1 MMWRQ
6 ARDWQTGTVD
16 SMNAGKLAGTMK
28 LVEVATRRRVAISMA
43 AVTLVLFGLIALK
56 DLKVNLLPDLSYPT
70 ITVRSEYRGAAPEEI
85 ETLLT
90 RPVEEAVG
98 VVRNVRSVKS
108 VSRAG
113 QSDVILEFAWGTN
126 MDRAGLDVREKL
138 EVLQLPL
145 EASRPLLLRFNPA
158 TDPIMRFGL
167 ISASSEE
174 SSLKSLRRY
183 AEEEIKKLLEPV
195 EGVAAVKIS
204 GGLEDEIQIEIDQR
218 KMAQLKLSL
227 DTLSAR
233 LAAENVN
240 VSAGRLEEGAQRYL
254 VRTIN
259 QFGSVEEFGGL
270 IIAPGEAR
278 PIYLRD
284 IARVRAGYSEREAI
298 IRMNGQEAV
307 EVAIYKEGDA
317 NTVSVARGISGRLE
331 SISDELPQGMS
342 IEIVDDQSVFIE
354 RAISEVVTAAIL
366 GGLLAILVIF
376 LFLRNIWFTLT
387 IAISIPVS
395 IIATFFLMGQA
406 GISLNIMSLGG
417 IALATGLLVDNAI
430 VVLENISRYRAQ
442 GEGLVSAAIKGASE
456 VGGAVIAATL
466 TTIAVFLPLAF
477 VDGVAGQLFRDQA
490 LTVTFALAISLAVA
504 VTLIPMM
511 ASASGHKAADQAK
524 TGAGAGGRFGN
535 WFAGQYGRMLDW
547 ALGHRFV
554 TLAASTALLALA
566 TLLLSSVGTELVPRL
581 DQGRFN
587 VTLEAAPGTPLE
599 ETDRIGGDI
608 QRMAAGDP
616 DVQTIYGVAGSGNR
630 IDANPT
636 ESGENIARMLVVMNP
651 DSGSTDQQR
660 VIRDLRTKAR
670 DIAGLDANF
679 SSPEL
684 LSFDKP
690 LEIEIQG
697 YDLDSLRTA
706 SDEVLRRLRQS
717 SRFAD
722 VESSL
727 ERGHPEIQIYFDQE
741 RAAALGLT
749 VKEISDKVVGK
760 IRGQVATR
768 YSWRDRK
775 IDVLVRLSEDERQSI
790 ASVRELIVNP
800 LSDHPVPLSAVAEV
814 RVAEGPAEIR
824 RGNQERMALIQAN
837 LAHGDLGSAVQEAE
851 ALMAGMQMPYGL
863 TLYITGQSEEM
874 EASFKS
880 LLFALGLAIFLV
892 YLVMASQFE
901 SLLHP
906 FVILFSIPLAA
917 VGVALAL
924 WLTNTSLSVIV
935 FIGLIMLAGIVV
947 NNAIVLLD
955 LINQLRERGMDRIS
969 AIREGARLR
978 LRPIMM
984 TTLTTVLGL
993 LPMALG
999 LGEGSEMRTP
1009 MAITVIGGLLTST
1022 MLTLLV
1028 VPVMYSLLDRR
1039 RDLAPAGSDAKQA
1052 EEIPGPGGHSR
1063 RLIAGT

>member
-1 MMWRQ
+1 MS
-6 ARDWQTGTVD
+6 ADPAKT
-16 SMNAGKLAGTMK
+16 AGSMK
-28 LVEVATRRRVAISMA
+28 LIEIATRRRVAISML

-70 ITVRSEYRGAAPEEI
+70 LTVRTEYRGAAPEEI

-98 VVRNVRSVKS
+98 VVKNVISVKS

-113 QSDVILEFAWGTN
+113 QSDVILEFAWGTD

-158 TDPIMRFGL
+158 TDPIMRFGM
-167 ISASSEE
+167 ISATSDEA
-174 SSLKSLRRY
+174 SLKAMRRF

-218 KMAQLKLSL
+218 KMAQLNLSL
-227 DTLSAR
+227 EALSLR

-240 VSAGRLEEGAQRYL
+240 ISAGRLEEGAQRYL

-259 QFGSVEEFGGL
+259 QFATVEEFGSL
-270 IIAPGEAR
+270 IVEPGTSR
-278 PIYLRD
+278 PVYLRD
-284 IARVRAGYSEREAI
+284 IANVRAGFSEREAI
-298 IRMNGQEAV
+298 IRMNGQETV

-317 NTVSVARGISGRLE
+317 NTVSVAKGIKDRLDE
-331 SISDELPQGMS
+331 ISEELPKDIS
-342 IEIVDDQSVFIE
+342 LETVDDQSIFID
-354 RAISEVVTAAIL
+354 RAISEVVKAAVM
-366 GGLLAILVIF
+366 GGLLAVLVIF
-376 LFLRNIWFTLT
+376 VFLRNIWFTFT

-430 VVLENISRYRAQ
+430 VVLENISRHRAE
-442 GEGLVSAAIKGASE
+442 GETLVGAAIKGASE

-477 VDGVAGQLFRDQA
+477 VEGIAGQLFRDQA
-490 LTVTFALAISLAVA
+490 LTVTFALAISLGVA

-511 ASASGHKAADQAK
+511 ASIRGQHAAG
-524 TGAGAGGRFGN
+524 TGGISNRIGLWVAAVYAN
-535 WFAGQYGRMLDW
+535 LLDR
-547 ALGHRFV
+547 ALSHRLL
-554 TLAASTALLALA
+554 TLAAA
-566 TLLLSSVGTELVPRL
+566 TLMLGLSLVLLQRTGTELVPQL
-581 DQGRFN
+581 EQGRFN

-599 ETDRIGGDI
+599 ETDRIEGEL
-608 QRMAAGDP
+608 QQLAATESNVDY
-616 DVQTIYGVAGSGNR
+616 VYGVAGSGNR

-636 ESGENIARMLVVMNP
+636 ESGENIARMLVAMKP
-651 DSGSTDQQR
+651 QASMDDQQR
-660 VIRDLRTKAR
+660 VIGKLRR
-670 DIAGLDANF
+670 GVQNIAGLDANF

-697 YDLDSLRTA
+697 YDLESLRVA
-706 SDEVLRRLRQS
+706 SDDVLGRLRQS

-749 VKEISDKVVGK
+749 VKQISDQVVGK
-760 IRGQVATR
+760 IRGKVATR
-768 YSWRDRK
+768 FSWRDRK
-775 IDVLVRLSEDERQSI
+775 VDVLVRLSESERQSI
-790 ASVRELIVNP
+790 AAVRELIINP
-800 LSDHPVPLSAVAEV
+800 ESQFPVPLSSVAEI

-824 RGNQERMALIQAN
+824 RGNQERLALIEAN
-837 LAHGDLGSAVQEAE
+837 LAYGDLGSAVAE
-851 ALMAGMQMPYGL
+851 VESLLADMRLPYGL
-863 TLYITGQSEEM
+863 KMYIKGQSEEM
-874 EASFKS
+874 AASFKS
-880 LLFALGLAIFLV
+880 LMFALGLAVILV
-892 YLVMASQFE
+892 YLVMAAQFE

-924 WLTNTSLSVIV
+924 WLTDTRLSVIV

-955 LINQLRERGMDRIS
+955 LINQLRERGMDRLT

-999 LGEGSEMRTP
+999 LGQGAEMRTP

-1022 MLTLLV
+1022 LLTLLV

-1039 RDLAPAGSDAKQA
+1039 QDAVTEEHTIVTAPEA
-1052 EEIPGPGGHSR
+1052 
-1063 RLIAGT
+1063 

>member
-1 MMWRQ
+1 MNSEPVK
-6 ARDWQTGTVD
+6 TGG
-16 SMNAGKLAGTMK
+16 SMK
-28 LVEVATRRRVAISMA
+28 LIEVATRRRVAISML

-56 DLKVNLLPDLSYPT
+56 DLSVNLLPDLSYPT
-70 ITVRSEYRGAAPEEI
+70 LTVRTEYRGAAPEEI

-98 VVRNVRSVKS
+98 VVKNVLSVKS

-113 QSDVILEFAWGTN
+113 QSDVILEFAWGTD

-145 EASRPLLLRFNPA
+145 ESSRPLLLRFNPA

-167 ISASSEE
+167 TTSVPDEA
-174 SSLKSLRRY
+174 SLKALRRF
-183 AEEEIKKLLEPV
+183 AEEEIKKLIEPV

-218 KMAQLKLSL
+218 KMAQLNLSL
-227 DTLSAR
+227 AELSSR
-233 LAAENVN
+233 LAAENIN

-259 QFGSVEEFGGL
+259 QFATVEEFGNL
-270 IIAPGEAR
+270 ILKPGTTR

-284 IARVRAGYSEREAI
+284 IARVRAGFSEREAI

-317 NTVSVARGISGRLE
+317 NTVSVAKGVKTRVKELTE
-331 SISDELPQGMS
+331 ELPKDMA
-342 IEIVDDQSVFIE
+342 IETVDDQSIFID
-354 RAISEVVTAAIL
+354 RAITEVIKAALL
-366 GGLLAILVIF
+366 GGLLAVLVIF
-376 LFLRNIWFTLT
+376 VFLRNFWFTLT
-387 IAISIPVS
+387 IALCIPVS

-430 VVLENISRYRAQ
+430 VVLENISRHRAH

-477 VDGVAGQLFRDQA
+477 VEGIAGQLFRDQA
-490 LTVTFALAISLAVA
+490 LTVTFALAISLGVA
-504 VTLIPMM
+504 MTLIPMM
-511 ASASGHKAADQAK
+511 ASVRGQQSVGAASISKRLGH
-524 TGAGAGGRFGN
+524 
-535 WFAGQYGRMLDW
+535 WFASVYDYLLDH
-547 ALGHRFV
+547 ALSHRALTLFV
-554 TLAASTALLALA
+554 ATVLLGLSV
-566 TLLLSSVGTELVPRL
+566 LLLQRTGTELVPQL
-581 DQGRFN
+581 EQGQFN
-587 VTLEAAPGTPLE
+587 VTIEAAPGTPLE
-599 ETDRIGGDI
+599 ETDRIEGEL
-608 QRMAAGDP
+608 QQMAAADP
-616 DVQTIYGVAGSGNR
+616 AVNYVYGVAGSGNR

-651 DSGSTDQQR
+651 EAGMNDQQR
-660 VIRDLRTKAR
+660 VIANLRTR
-670 DIAGLDANF
+670 VGDIAGLDANF

-697 YDLDSLRTA
+697 YDLDSLRLA
-706 SDEVLRRLRQS
+706 SDEVMRRLRKS
-717 SRFAD
+717 KSFAD
-722 VESSL
+722 IESSI

-749 VKEISDKVVGK
+749 VKQLSDQVVGK
-760 IRGQVATR
+760 IRGTVATR
-768 YSWRDRK
+768 FSWRDRK
-775 IDVLVRLSEDERQSI
+775 IDVLVRVSEAERQSI
-790 ASVRELIVNP
+790 AAVRQLIINP
-800 LSDHPVPLSAVAEV
+800 ESEFPVPLSSVAEI

-824 RGNQERMALIQAN
+824 RGNQERLALIQAN
-837 LAHGDLGSAVQEAE
+837 LATGDLGSAVLEVE
-851 ALMAGMQMPYGL
+851 SLLAGMKLPYGL
-863 TLYITGQSEEM
+863 KMYIKGQSEEM
-874 EASFKS
+874 AASFKS
-880 LLFALGLAIFLV
+880 LLFALGLAVILV
-892 YLVMASQFE
+892 YLVMAAQFE

-924 WLTNTSLSVIV
+924 WLTDTRLSVIV

-955 LINQLRERGMDRIS
+955 LINQLRERGMERVA
-969 AIREGARLR
+969 AIKEGARLR

-999 LGEGSEMRTP
+999 IGQGAEMRTP

-1022 MLTLLV
+1022 LLTLLV

-1039 RDLAPAGSDAKQA
+1039 RDVTAAAQSVDTAP
-1052 EEIPGPGGHSR
+1052 EV
-1063 RLIAGT
+1063 

>member
-1 MMWRQ
+1 MDR
-6 ARDWQTGTVD
+6 A
-16 SMNAGKLAGTMK
+16 LK
-28 LVEVATRRRVAISMA
+28 LVEVATRRRVAISMG
-43 AVTLVLFGLIALK
+43 AVTLVLFGLIALQ
-56 DLKVNLLPDLSYPT
+56 DLKVNLLPDLAYPT
-70 ITVRSEYRGAAPEEI
+70 LTVRTEYRGAAPEEI

-90 RPVEEAVG
+90 RPVEESVG

-113 QSDVILEFAWGTN
+113 QSDVILEFAWGTD

-138 EVLQLPL
+138 EVLQLPI

-167 ISASSEE
+167 VPGAAVAAGPGDAT
-174 SSLKSLRRY
+174 SSLKLLRRY
-183 AEEEIKKLLEPV
+183 ADEEIRKRLEPV

-218 KMAQLKLSL
+218 KMAQLNLSL
-227 DTLSAR
+227 DALTGR

-240 VSAGRLEEGAQRYL
+240 VSAGRLEEGTQRYL

-270 IIAPGEAR
+270 IVAPGAGR

-284 IARVRAGYSEREAI
+284 IATVRSGHGEREAI
-298 IRMNGQEAV
+298 IRMNGLEAV

-317 NTVSVARGISGRLE
+317 NTVSVARAVAERVEALRE
-331 SISDELPQGMS
+331 EMPEGMRM
-342 IEIVDDQSVFIE
+342 EVVDDQSQFID
-354 RAISEVVTAAIL
+354 RAISEVVGAAVQ
-366 GGLLAILVIF
+366 GGLLAVLIIF
-376 LFLRNIWFTLT
+376 VFLRNVWFTLT
-387 IAISIPVS
+387 IALSIPVS

-417 IALATGLLVDNAI
+417 IALATGLLVDNGI

-442 GEGLVSAAIKGASE
+442 GLGLVASAIRGASE

-490 LTVTFALAISLAVA
+490 LTVTFALAVSLAVA
-504 VTLIPMM
+504 MTLIPMM
-511 ASASGHKAADQAK
+511 AASRGRLESAPASGPRPS
-524 TGAGAGGRFGN
+524 RFGG
-535 WFAGQYGRMLDW
+535 WFARRY
-547 ALGHRFV
+547 A
-554 TLAASTALLALA
+554 ALLNAALRRRA
-566 TLLLSSVGTELVPRL
+566 VTLLLAAGLLGVAVVMLAGTGTELVPRL
-581 DQGRFN
+581 EQGRFE
-587 VTLEAAPGTPLE
+587 VELEAAPGTPLE
-599 ETDRIGGDI
+599 QTDRIGEGL
-608 QRMAAGDP
+608 QRDAATLPG
-616 DVQTIYGVAGSGNR
+616 VEYIYGVAGSGNR

-636 ESGENIARMLVVMNP
+636 ESGENIARMLVAMTP
-651 DSGSTDQQR
+651 GSAAGQQDA
-660 VIRDLRTKAR
+660 VIGTLRERTR
-670 DIAGLDANF
+670 SVAGLEANF
-679 SSPEL
+679 TAPEL

-697 YDLDSLRTA
+697 YDLQSLRAA
-706 SDEVLRRLRQS
+706 SDEVLRRLRAS
-717 SRFAD
+717 DRFAD
-722 VESSL
+722 VESSM

-741 RAAALGLT
+741 RVAALGLT
-749 VKEISDKVVGK
+749 VKQVSDQVVGK

-768 YSWRDRK
+768 YSLNDRK
-775 IDVLVRLSEDERQSI
+775 IDVLVRLSEGERKSI
-790 ASVRELIVNP
+790 ESVRELIINP
-800 LSDHPVPLSAVAEV
+800 ESARPVPLSSVAEV
-814 RVAEGPAEIR
+814 RVAEGPSEIR
-824 RGNQERMALIQAN
+824 RSDQERIALIQAN
-837 LAHGDLGSAVQEAE
+837 LAYGDLGAAVDEA
-851 ALMAGMQMPYGL
+851 AAQLAGMTLPYGL
-863 TLYITGQSEEM
+863 SMRITGQSEEM
-874 EASFKS
+874 EASFRS
-880 LLFALGLAIFLV
+880 LLFALGLAVFLV
-892 YLVMASQFE
+892 YLVMAAQFE

-917 VGVALAL
+917 VGVAMAL
-924 WLTNTSLSVIV
+924 WLTDTRLSVIV

-947 NNAIVLLD
+947 NNAIVLID
-955 LINQLRERGMDRIS
+955 LVNQLREDGLERLE
-969 AIREGARLR
+969 ALREAARLR

-999 LGEGSEMRTP
+999 LGEGAEMRAP

-1022 MLTLLV
+1022 FLTLVV

-1039 RDLAPAGSDAKQA
+1039 AVPVRKLTSGEASSGRQPNTEAIQVG
-1052 EEIPGPGGHSR
+1052 
-1063 RLIAGT
+1063 

>member
-1 MMWRQ
+1 MSSNPVK
-6 ARDWQTGTVD
+6 T
-16 SMNAGKLAGTMK
+16 AGSMK
-28 LVEVATRRRVAISMA
+28 LIEVATRRRVAISML

-70 ITVRSEYRGAAPEEI
+70 LTVRTEYRGAAPEEI

-98 VVRNVRSVKS
+98 VVKNVLSVKS

-126 MDRAGLDVREKL
+126 MDRSGLDVREKL

-167 ISASSEE
+167 ISAASDEA
-174 SSLKSLRRY
+174 SLKALRRF
-183 AEEEIKKLLEPV
+183 AEEEIKKLVEPV

-218 KMAQLKLSL
+218 KMAQLNLSL
-227 DTLSAR
+227 EELSVR

-259 QFGSVEEFGGL
+259 QFATVEEFGDL
-270 IIAPGEAR
+270 IVRPGTTR

-284 IARVRAGYSEREAI
+284 IARVRAGFSEREAI
-298 IRMNGQEAV
+298 IRMNGKEAV

-317 NTVSVARGISGRLE
+317 NTVSVAKGIKSRIVELSE
-331 SISDELPQGMS
+331 DLPQDMS
-342 IEIVDDQSVFIE
+342 IETVDDQSIFID
-354 RAISEVVTAAIL
+354 RAISEVVKAAIL
-366 GGLLAILVIF
+366 GGLLAVLVIF
-376 LFLRNIWFTLT
+376 VFLRNIWFTLT

-430 VVLENISRYRAQ
+430 VVLENISRYRSD
-442 GEGLVSAAIKGASE
+442 GESLVSAAIKGASE
-456 VGGAVIAATL
+456 VGGAVVAATL

-477 VDGVAGQLFRDQA
+477 VEGIAGQLFRDQA
-490 LTVTFALAISLAVA
+490 LTVAFALAISLGVA

-511 ASASGHKAADQAK
+511 ASIRGQQSMRS
-524 TGAGAGGRFGN
+524 AGISKRVGV
-535 WFAGQYGRMLDW
+535 WFASVYAHLLER
-547 ALGHRFV
+547 ALTHRFL
-554 TLAASTALLALA
+554 TLGLAAVLLFLSV
-566 TLLLSSVGTELVPRL
+566 LLLQRTGTELVPQL
-581 DQGRFN
+581 EQGRFN

-599 ETDRIGGDI
+599 ETDRIEGEL
-608 QRMAAGDP
+608 QQLATADP
-616 DVQTIYGVAGSGNR
+616 AVDYVYGVAGSGNR

-636 ESGENIARMLVVMNP
+636 ESGENIARMLVVMKAESSLN
-651 DSGSTDQQR
+651 DQQR
-660 VIRDLRTKAR
+660 VISNLRTRAR

-697 YDLDSLRTA
+697 YDLGSLRIA

-717 SRFAD
+717 RTFAD

-741 RAAALGLT
+741 RAATLGLT
-749 VKEISDKVVGK
+749 VKQISDQVVGK
-760 IRGQVATR
+760 IRGRVATR
-768 YSWRDRK
+768 FSWRDRK
-775 IDVLVRLSEDERQSI
+775 IDVLVRVAEDERQSI
-790 ASVRELIVNP
+790 AAVRELIINP
-800 LSDHPVPLSAVAEV
+800 ESEFPVPLSSVAEI

-824 RGNQERMALIQAN
+824 RGNQERLALIQAN
-837 LAHGDLGSAVQEAE
+837 LAYGDLGSAVAE
-851 ALMAGMQMPYGL
+851 VDSLLAGMKLPYGL
-863 TLYITGQSEEM
+863 TMYIKGQSEEM
-874 EASFKS
+874 AASFKS
-880 LLFALGLAIFLV
+880 LLFALGLAVILV

-924 WLTNTSLSVIV
+924 WLTDTRLSVIV

-955 LINQLRERGMDRIS
+955 LINQLRERGMDRMS

-999 LGEGSEMRTP
+999 LGQGAELRTP

-1022 MLTLLV
+1022 LLTLLV

-1039 RDLAPAGSDAKQA
+1039 RDVNTNSSTANAAT
-1052 EEIPGPGGHSR
+1052 GG
-1063 RLIAGT
+1063 

>member
-1 MMWRQ
+1 
-6 ARDWQTGTVD
+6 
-16 SMNAGKLAGTMK
+16 MNSEVQSPGGTMK

-70 ITVRSEYRGAAPEEI
+70 LTVRTEYRGAAPEEI

-98 VVRNVRSVKS
+98 VVKNVLSVKS

-167 ISASSEE
+167 ISSESDE
-174 SSLKSLRRY
+174 SSLKVMRRF
-183 AEEEIKKLLEPV
+183 ADEEVKKLLEPV

-218 KMAQLKLSL
+218 KMAQLNLSPEM
-227 DTLSAR
+227 LSAR

-240 VSAGRLEEGAQRYL
+240 VSAGRLEQGTQRYL

-259 QFGSVEEFGGL
+259 QFASVEEFGGL
-270 IIAPGEAR
+270 IISPGELR
-278 PIYLRD
+278 PVYLRD
-284 IARVRAGYSEREAI
+284 IARVHAGYTEREAI

-317 NTVSVARGISGRLE
+317 NTVSVAEGISARIQELAE
-331 SISDELPQGMS
+331 ELPQGMS
-342 IEIVDDQSVFIE
+342 LEKVDDQSVFIS
-354 RAISEVVTAAIL
+354 RAISEVVKAAVL
-366 GGLLAILVIF
+366 GGLLAVLVIF
-376 LFLRNIWFTLT
+376 VFLRNLWFTFT
-387 IAISIPVS
+387 IAMSIPVS

-430 VVLENISRYRAQ
+430 VVLENISRYRAD
-442 GEGLVSAAIKGASE
+442 GEGLVAAAIKGASE

-477 VDGVAGQLFRDQA
+477 VDGIAGQLFRDQA
-490 LTVTFALAISLAVA
+490 LTVTFALAISLGVA

-511 ASASGHKAADQAK
+511 ASIRGRQSIASDGLSSRIGHWFSAAYVRLLD
-524 TGAGAGGRFGN
+524 GALA
-535 WFAGQYGRMLDW
+535 
-547 ALGHRFV
+547 HRFL
-554 TLAASTALLALA
+554 TLLISSALLVLA
-566 TLLLSSVGTELVPRL
+566 VFLLRGTGTELVPQL
-581 DQGRFN
+581 EQGRFN
-587 VTLEAAPGTPLE
+587 ITLEAAPGTPLD
-599 ETDRIGGDI
+599 ETDRIEGEL
-608 QRMAAGDP
+608 QRLAAQDSA
-616 DVQTIYGVAGSGNR
+616 VNYVYGVAGSGNR

-636 ESGENIARMLVVMNP
+636 ESGENIARMLVEMN
-651 DSGSTDQQR
+651 SSASSADQQR
-660 VIRDLRTKAR
+660 VISGLRGKAQE
-670 DIAGLDANF
+670 IAGLDTNF

-697 YDLDSLRTA
+697 YDLAALRRT

-717 SRFAD
+717 DRFAD

-727 ERGHPEIQIYFDQE
+727 ERGHPEIQIFFDQE
-741 RAAALGLT
+741 RAASLGLT
-749 VKEISDKVVGK
+749 VKQISDQVVGK
-760 IRGQVATR
+760 IRGNVATR

-775 IDVLVRLSEDERQSI
+775 IDVLVRLSEDDRQSI
-790 ASVRELIVNP
+790 AAVRELIVNP
-800 LSDHPVPLSAVAEV
+800 QSEFPVPLSSVAEV

-824 RGNQERMALIQAN
+824 RGNQERMALVQAN
-837 LAHGDLGSAVQEAE
+837 LARGDLGSAVAE
-851 ALMAGMQMPYGL
+851 VETLLSGMRLPYGVSL
-863 TLYITGQSEEM
+863 NIRGQSEEM
-874 EASFKS
+874 AASFKS
-880 LLFALGLAIFLV
+880 LLFALGLAVFLV

-924 WLTNTSLSVIV
+924 WLTDTRLSVIV

-955 LINQLRERGMDRIS
+955 LINQLRERGLDRIE
-969 AIREGARLR
+969 AIRQGASLR

-993 LPMALG
+993 LPMAMG

-1022 MLTLLV
+1022 LLTLLV

-1039 RDLAPAGSDAKQA
+1039 PDKVSSEGHIDGQA
-1052 EEIPGPGGHSR
+1052 AAAAME
-1063 RLIAGT
+1063 T

>member
-1 MMWRQ
+1 
-6 ARDWQTGTVD
+6 
-16 SMNAGKLAGTMK
+16 MNPDPVKAVGSMK
-28 LVEVATRRRVAISMA
+28 LIEVATRRRVAISML

-56 DLKVNLLPDLSYPT
+56 DLNVNLLPDLSYPT
-70 ITVRSEYRGAAPEEI
+70 LTVRTEYRGAAPEEI

-98 VVRNVRSVKS
+98 VVKNVLSVKS

-113 QSDVILEFAWGTN
+113 QSDVILEFAWGTD

-138 EVLQLPL
+138 EILQLPL

-167 ISASSEE
+167 TSPVTDEA
-174 SSLKSLRRY
+174 SLKALRRF
-183 AEEEIKKLLEPV
+183 AEEEIKKLVEPV

-204 GGLEDEIQIEIDQR
+204 GGLEDEIQVEIDQR
-218 KMAQLKLSL
+218 KMAQLNLSL
-227 DTLSAR
+227 EELSMR

-240 VSAGRLEEGAQRYL
+240 ISAGRLEEGAQRYL

-259 QFGSVEEFGGL
+259 QFATVEEFGNL
-270 IIAPGEAR
+270 ILRTGSTR

-284 IARVRAGYSEREAI
+284 IARVRAGFSEREAI

-307 EVAIYKEGDA
+307 EVAIYKEGDS
-317 NTVSVARGISGRLE
+317 NTVSVAKGIKTRVK
-331 SISDELPQGMS
+331 ELSEDLPKDMA
-342 IEIVDDQSVFIE
+342 IETVDDQSIFID
-354 RAISEVVTAAIL
+354 RAISEVIKAALL
-366 GGLLAILVIF
+366 GGLLAVLVIF
-376 LFLRNIWFTLT
+376 VFLRNFWFTLT

-430 VVLENISRYRAQ
+430 VVLENISRHRGA
-442 GEGLVSAAIKGASE
+442 GENLVSAAIKGASE

-477 VDGVAGQLFRDQA
+477 VEGIAGQLFRDQA
-490 LTVTFALAISLAVA
+490 LTVTFALAISLGVA

-511 ASASGHKAADQAK
+511 ASIRGQQSVGA
-524 TGAGAGGRFGN
+524 TGISKRIGV
-535 WFAGQYGRMLDW
+535 WFASVYDYLLDH
-547 ALGHRFV
+547 ALSHRFL
-554 TLAASTALLALA
+554 TLFIA
-566 TLLLSSVGTELVPRL
+566 TVMLFLSVLLLQRTGTELVPQL
-581 DQGRFN
+581 EQGRFN
-587 VTLEAAPGTPLE
+587 VMLEAAPGTPLE
-599 ETDRIGGDI
+599 ETDRIEGEL
-608 QRMAAGDP
+608 QRMAAADP
-616 DVQTIYGVAGSGNR
+616 AVNYVYGVAGSGNR

-636 ESGENIARMLVVMNP
+636 ESGENIARMLVVMKP
-651 DSGSTDQQR
+651 EASMDDQQR
-660 VIRDLRTKAR
+660 VIGNLRTR
-670 DIAGLDANF
+670 VGDIAGLDANF

-697 YDLDSLRTA
+697 YDLGSLRLA
-706 SDEVLRRLRQS
+706 SDEVLRRLRKS
-717 SRFAD
+717 KTFAD
-722 VESSL
+722 VESSI

-749 VKEISDKVVGK
+749 VKQLSDQVVGK
-760 IRGQVATR
+760 IRGRVATR
-768 YSWRDRK
+768 FSWRDRK
-775 IDVLVRLSEDERQSI
+775 IDVLVRVSEGERQSI
-790 ASVRELIVNP
+790 AAVRQLIINP
-800 LSDHPVPLSAVAEV
+800 ESEFPVPLSSVAEI

-824 RGNQERMALIQAN
+824 RGDQERLALVQAN
-837 LAHGDLGSAVQEAE
+837 LAQGDLGSAILEVES
-851 ALMAGMQMPYGL
+851 LLAGMKLPYGL
-863 TLYITGQSEEM
+863 TMLIKGQSEEM
-874 EASFKS
+874 DASFKS
-880 LLFALGLAIFLV
+880 LLFALGLAIILV

-901 SLLHP
+901 SLVHP

-924 WLTNTSLSVIV
+924 WLTDTRLSVIV

-955 LINQLRERGMDRIS
+955 LINQLRERGMERIA
-969 AIREGARLR
+969 AIKEGAKLR

-999 LGEGSEMRTP
+999 IGQGAEMRTP

-1022 MLTLLV
+1022 LLTLLV
-1028 VPVMYSLLDRR
+1028 IPVMYSLLDRR
-1039 RDLAPAGSDAKQA
+1039 RDVSTAVQAADTAKEA
-1052 EEIPGPGGHSR
+1052 
-1063 RLIAGT
+1063 